1 MNNNK
6 PTHHQQ
12 APNNSWA
19 EKVRVSN
26 ASTRCT
32 LERLARQP
40 PGSILKIPHDMQMAE
55 VETWTRSII
64 GFFVGYKMPFH
75 AVQAIAN
82 MIWKANGLEKTMVMS
97 NGFMIFRFSSETKI
111 DEVLAK
117 GPWMFGG
124 KAIILQRWHPGFQ
137 FDKNKIKTIPV
148 WARLQGLPFPL
159 WNKQGLSLAAS
170 MVGRPVACDD
180 ATIQCSRLEFAR
192 VCIEI
197 EASLPLVHNFQVE
210 STLSETPITVDVA
223 YEWKP
228 ARCESC
234 KVFGHSCKTQNS
246 RDVNKGKEKLGVE
259 EDTIVV
265 DQDMALVPHTGILG
279 KSMGNLAPSKGT
291 QEDINKKKGVQIFIP
306 SQANIDGTPTANEGQ
321 TALAQEIATTLLP
334 NIFSADHTLYPE
346 QTTKLA
352 EGLPKTKAH
361 TAVMQNLSIT
371 QTSNNDT
378 ATNTHKKNPDTTKK
392 DNLKGKR
399 VEANDSI
406 EEGTNMEGNNITLR
420 ETPMY
425 HCVESKMDTLS
436 TSTSDM
442 AERSNNGEH
451 SARKV
456 SLVTLSPSARK
467 RERKKKRKEAHS
479 LRQISS
485 NNLDA
490 VLPKVLPAN
499 WQAISNVHDN
509 PLCRIVVGWNFDKF
523 EVNMVHSSSQWI
535 TCDVLSLSS
544 QDKIR
549 LTFIYGSNS
558 YKIRSSLWQYIKDV
572 SIDNVNIPWALLG
585 DFNAILR
592 PSDRCGGSNAW
603 LNHHNDFPNCI
614 MQSSLQHLPYSGIHL
629 SWHNGQSGDS
639 TVMKKLDWVFGN
651 LALSIKWPQ
660 SRVSFLPRQASD
672 HSAMILNLE
681 ANQSRMKPSFKL
693 LNQWA
698 KHEDFLDIVRCVW
711 NQRIVGNPL
720 FQFTTKLSMLKIQ
733 FGRKHQHST
742 SHIAY
747 RVFKAKGAWEEA
759 QRLLDKR
766 LGILLENCKMLMGE
780 LILTGT
786 PSGIW
791 Q

>member
-12 APNNSWA
+12 PPNSSWA
-19 EKVRVSN
+19 EKVRVSD

-82 MIWKANGLEKTMVMS
+82 RIWKANGLEKTMVMS

-111 DEVLAK
+111 DEVLAE

-192 VCIEI
+192 WMWPTSG
-197 EASLPLVHNFQVE
+197 SLQ
-210 STLSETPITVDVA
+210 
-223 YEWKP
+223 
-228 ARCESC
+228 
-234 KVFGHSCKTQNS
+234 G
-246 RDVNKGKEKLGVE
+246 VNRAKFLAIHVKLRIPEMSIKGRKSSGVE

-279 KSMGNLAPSKGT
+279 KSMGNLAPS
-291 QEDINKKKGVQIFIP
+291 
-306 SQANIDGTPTANEGQ
+306 TPTANEEQ
-321 TALAQEIATTLLP
+321 TALAQEIATTHLP
-334 NIFSADHTLYPE
+334 NIFSADPTLYPE
-346 QTTKLA
+346 QSPKLA
-352 EGLPKTKAH
+352 EAH
-361 TAVMQNLSIT
+361 IMQNLSIT
-371 QTSNNDT
+371 QTSKNDT

-406 EEGTNMEGNNITLR
+406 EEGINMEGNNVTLR

-436 TSTSDM
+436 TTTSDM
-442 AERSNNGEH
+442 AESSNNGEH

-456 SLVTLSPSARK
+456 NLVTLSPSARK

-509 PLCRIVVGWNFDKF
+509 PLCRIVVGWNSDKF

-535 TCDVLSLSS
+535 TCDVLSLSC

-558 YKIRSSLWQYIKDV
+558 YNIRTSLWQYIKDV

-585 DFNAILR
+585 DFNAILK

-672 HSAMILNLE
+672 H
-681 ANQSRMKPSFKL
+681 R
-693 LNQWA
+693 
-698 KHEDFLDIVRCVW
+698 
-711 NQRIVGNPL
+711 G
-720 FQFTTKLSMLKIQ
+720 
-733 FGRKHQHST
+733 
-742 SHIAY
+742 
-747 RVFKAKGAWEEA
+747 
-759 QRLLDKR
+759 
-766 LGILLENCKMLMGE
+766 
-780 LILTGT
+780 
-786 PSGIW
+786 
-791 Q
+791 